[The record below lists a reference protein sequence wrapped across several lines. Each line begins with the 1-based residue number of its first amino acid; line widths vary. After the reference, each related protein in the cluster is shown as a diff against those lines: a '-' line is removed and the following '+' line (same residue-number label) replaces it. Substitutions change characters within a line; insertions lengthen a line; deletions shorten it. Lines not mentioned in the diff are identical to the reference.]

1 MKEKPNHEH
10 TGISTRQ
17 FLRAVI
23 SPHHWWLWGAL
34 AAVLV
39 ASTTSTGVSYLLKL
53 IIDAVTAGDLES
65 AFLYGFLYPAAIFL
79 IQLSYRVSGFS
90 IAHLATGV
98 SKTATD
104 TLFAK
109 LLRHTH
115 TYFIDRFA
123 GSITNKV
130 RNVTGAL
137 DQIIPDVIWS
147 QFDTAVS
154 FIVTFALLFT
164 VDARAAWLFVGLIL
178 ALGYIN
184 SKIAKRKAELSRQN
198 AEAGTVLQGR
208 AVDMIGNISA
218 VRQYVRRSDE
228 EQQLASL
235 TEVKQ
240 KASLANWLYTE
251 KVLLINSV
259 TIFVFASIMF
269 WLLILLWRLGEISTG
284 DFVLVVAL
292 VSQITGTLLFVG
304 RAFNATARA
313 FGELREGLDDIYVV
327 NDIMDITAAK
337 DIVVSKGNIV
347 WQNVQFKYGTAPVF
361 TDLSF
366 TIPGQQKIGL
376 VGSSGAGKST
386 FVSLLLRQFDIGG
399 GEICIDG
406 QSIREVTQDSLRR
419 AIAVVPQEPILFHR
433 SIYENISYGKPGAT
447 RGEVEVV
454 AKLARAHEFI
464 GSLEHGYDTVVG
476 ERGIK
481 LSGGQK
487 QRIAIARAMLKDAP
501 ILILDEATSALDSES
516 EQAIQE
522 AMRILMKGKT
532 VIAIAHRLSTLREMD
547 RIIVLHEGRIVEDGT
562 HESLKDQG
570 GIYTKLWSHQA
581 GGFLV
586 E

>member
-1 MKEKPNHEH
+1 MEDSQKVVKV
-10 TGISTRQ
+10 GMATRH
-17 FLRAVI
+17 FLKGVV
-23 SPHHWWLWGAL
+23 SPHHLWLWGAL
-34 AAVLV
+34 LAVLV
-39 ASTTSTGVSYLLKL
+39 ASATSTGVSYLFKL
-53 IIDAVTAGDLES
+53 IIDAVSAGNLEA
-65 AFLYGFLYPAAIFL
+65 AFLYGFLYPAVIFL
-79 IQLSYRVSGFS
+79 VQLSYRASGFA
-90 IAHLATGV
+90 IAHFSTGV

-104 TLFAK
+104 TLFAT
-109 LLRHTH
+109 LLQHSH

-137 DQIIPDVIWS
+137 DQIIPDIIWN

-154 FIVTFALLFT
+154 FFVTFGLLFS
-164 VDARAAWLFVGLIL
+164 VDARAAWLFLALIL
-178 ALGYIN
+178 TLGYIN
-184 SKIAKRKAELSRQN
+184 SKIAKRKAELSKQN

-218 VRQYVRRSDE
+218 VRQYVRGSDE
-228 EQQLASL
+228 GHTLATL
-235 TEVKQ
+235 TEVKRRTG
-240 KASLANWLYTE
+240 LANWLYTE
-251 KVLLINSV
+251 KMLLINSF
-259 TIFVFASIMF
+259 TIFVFASGMF
-269 WLLILLWRLGEISTG
+269 WLLISLWQLGEISTG
-284 DFVLVVAL
+284 DFVLVIAL
-292 VSQITGTLLFVG
+292 VSQISGTLLFVG

-313 FGELREGLDDIYVV
+313 FGELREGLDDIYVAKDLV
-327 NDIMDITAAK
+327 DVPDAK
-337 DIVVSKGNIV
+337 DIVVSQGSIE
-347 WQNVQFKYGTAPVF
+347 WQHVQFKYGSAPVF

-399 GEICIDG
+399 GKILIDG
-406 QSIREVTQDSLRR
+406 QDISHATQNSLRR
-419 AIAVVPQEPILFHR
+419 SIAVVPQEPILFHR

-447 RGEVEVV
+447 RREVEVV
-454 AKLARAHEFI
+454 AQLARAHEFI
-464 GSLEHGYDTVVG
+464 NGLEHGYDTIVG

-522 AMRILMKGKT
+522 AMHILMKGKT

-547 RIIVLHEGRIVEDGT
+547 RILVLHEGQIVEDGN
-562 HESLKDQG
+562 HDSLKDQG

>member
-1 MKEKPNHEH
+1 
-10 TGISTRQ
+10 
-17 FLRAVI
+17 
-23 SPHHWWLWGAL
+23 
-34 AAVLV
+34 
-39 ASTTSTGVSYLLKL
+39 
-53 IIDAVTAGDLES
+53 
-65 AFLYGFLYPAAIFL
+65 
-79 IQLSYRVSGFS
+79 
-90 IAHLATGV
+90 
-98 SKTATD
+98 
-104 TLFAK
+104 
-109 LLRHTH
+109 
-115 TYFIDRFA
+115 
-123 GSITNKV
+123 
-130 RNVTGAL
+130 
-137 DQIIPDVIWS
+137 
-147 QFDTAVS
+147 
-154 FIVTFALLFT
+154 
-164 VDARAAWLFVGLIL
+164 
-178 ALGYIN
+178 
-184 SKIAKRKAELSRQN
+184 
-198 AEAGTVLQGR
+198 
-208 AVDMIGNISA
+208 
-218 VRQYVRRSDE
+218 
-228 EQQLASL
+228 
-235 TEVKQ
+235 
-240 KASLANWLYTE
+240 
-251 KVLLINSV
+251 
-259 TIFVFASIMF
+259 MF